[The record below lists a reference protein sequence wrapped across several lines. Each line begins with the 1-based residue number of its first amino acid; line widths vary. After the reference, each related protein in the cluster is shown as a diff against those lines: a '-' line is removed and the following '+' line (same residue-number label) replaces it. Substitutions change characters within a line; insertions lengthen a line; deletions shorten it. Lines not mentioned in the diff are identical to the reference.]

1 MSQTIPLFH
10 VMGCH
15 SFLLI
20 GTALGAKIV
29 LMHKFDPAK
38 AAVLVE
44 EEGVHVVGGVPH
56 LVMQMYEQLDPK
68 KKLKIEGFS
77 FGGGP
82 AAERLP
88 GDVRRK
94 LPMVS
99 PAQGYGLT
107 EVNSV
112 ATSFG
117 GDDYVERES
126 SSLLRSC
133 ATAKTADRAE

>member
-1 MSQTIPLFH
+1 
-10 VMGCH
+10 
-15 SFLLI
+15 
-20 GTALGAKIV
+20 
-29 LMHKFDPAK
+29 
-38 AAVLVE
+38 
-44 EEGVHVVGGVPH
+44 
-56 LVMQMYEQLDPK
+56 MQMYEQLDPK

-117 GDDYVERES
+117 GDDYVEREPFLFFSIVFVS
-126 SSLLRSC
+126 SDI
-133 ATAKTADRAE
+133 ADRRNK